1 MEALIAL
8 GVVAAVGWLLVWCA
22 VEECARLRDELKAE
36 RQARNFDRLRDW
48 EEVCKPASYVGRAL
62 RNAQASGTSR

>member
-8 GVVAAVGWLLVWCA
+8 GVVAAVGWCLAGLFLIEVLD
-22 VEECARLRDELKAE
+22 LRDELKAE

-62 RNAQASGTSR
+62 RNAQASR